1 MFLEI
6 ANATL
11 GQTIQI
17 RKGLVTYLVKSSKE
31 DLMKRAYD
39 LGFNYTRDHGGCS
52 QCVFEAVSE
61 VLGVRSPEIFKT
73 MDGLAG
79 GLVRAGDGTCGAL
92 SGGVA
97 AISQR
102 YGRADFSNL
111 GEREKGMVLGKRL
124 HDRFIEE
131 FGSVVCKDVQTR
143 IIGRSFDLWDPKEH
157 EEFNK
162 AKGDKCQNVVGKT
175 AKWTVEILLNEKQ

>member
-6 ANATL
+6 ANATI
-11 GQTIQI
+11 GQTV
-17 RKGLVTYLVKSSKE
+17 RMKSGLVTYLVKSSKE

-39 LGFNYTRDHGGCS
+39 LGFNYDKDYGSCS
-52 QCVFEAVSE
+52 QCVFAAVSE
-61 VLGVRSPEIFKT
+61 VLGARSLEIFKT

-79 GLVRAGDGTCGAL
+79 GLARAGDGTCGAL

-97 AISQR
+97 AISQK

-111 GEREKGMVLGKRL
+111 GEREKGMVLGKKL

-131 FGSVVCKDVQTR
+131 FGIVICKDVQTK
-143 IIGRSFDLWDPKEH
+143 IIGRSFNLWDLKEH

-175 AKWTVEILLNEKQ
+175 AKWTVEILLSEKE